1 MIFMGYLLDP
11 SRKKKKRKGKLT
23 PAEKERR
30 FISIGSKFCTLLV
43 CVLAVVL
50 GTINTFKGNDG
61 DATNYLQPS
70 EALVSIFETT
80 DLTKIVDDPISID
93 GKDAMVSKIKSVG
106 LDILENNNPNYDKFM
121 EETIALNKDVNFSSQ
136 EIALMYSYTFMNN
149 PDSYNM
155 NIHQLSLRQS
165 GENVSLYMVSTL
177 NFYKLFTKHVKN
189 NYDEASLDKFPKKI
203 YVVNECTLVNGI
215 WTYSKVRYNNLDA
228 TKSDE
233 INELLHTTTPNL
245 KPDEYVPN
253 LIINYL
259 NALSEK
265 TNSTLTYV
273 DGGIELKLN
282 NSN

>member
-1 MIFMGYLLDP
+1 
-11 SRKKKKRKGKLT
+11 
-23 PAEKERR
+23 
-30 FISIGSKFCTLLV
+30 V
-43 CVLAVVL
+43 
-50 GTINTFKGNDG
+50 
-61 DATNYLQPS
+61 
-70 EALVSIFETT
+70 
-80 DLTKIVDDPISID
+80 
-93 GKDAMVSKIKSVG
+93 
-106 LDILENNNPNYDKFM
+106 
-121 EETIALNKDVNFSSQ
+121 
-136 EIALMYSYTFMNN
+136 
-149 PDSYNM
+149 
-155 NIHQLSLRQS
+155 
-165 GENVSLYMVSTL
+165 
-177 NFYKLFTKHVKN
+177 FTKHVKN